1 MFLFILIPLAAFAGL
16 IGEGCDRLRDTA
28 LKYALED
35 LASQIEVRVSSEFYS
50 QKSTYSEGFAR
61 YYIRTETNLPIFA
74 YKTETLPDC
83 VRVSFDEKK
92 APAAYAGRAEE
103 LAKEINALTKPSNDR
118 DSVRSVK
125 YMKALPLY
133 DELSKVAA
141 VARFLEVET
150 ASPERNV
157 GEIEAELAALRK
169 SSDDIE
175 QIAVNIKDTISYKN
189 YYVYPPVITGTT
201 AVTPFGAA
209 LAKLLSTGVSLENA
223 RHILNCEYDPV
234 NGNFLVVCVLR
245 DKLGKPVETAVSA
258 ADIKVCDTVSCEAG
272 TAYKKLQALKRFQI
286 NANGAADQP
295 QNGMSGL
302 RGFFYTDKSFFGNEP
317 LTLKGGDL
325 LRLYARFSGDATA
338 VVMGVTEDG
347 SVFLLPLSEDSPVKK
362 TAAGFE
368 TELIRVKIEPPFG
381 VETLFLF
388 GVSGSIGDYL
398 PKYSYNASSGIYVI
412 NGSAGRV
419 LADFRKAVRGI
430 PFYEGTMLIY
440 SEVGF

>member
-1 MFLFILIPLAAFAGL
+1 MKFPFVFLFILIPLAVFAEL
-16 IGEGCDRLRDTA
+16 TGEGCDRFRDTA
-28 LKYALED
+28 LKYALAD
-35 LASQIEVRVSSEFYS
+35 LASQIEVRVASEFYS
-50 QKSTYSEGFAR
+50 QKNTYSEGFAR
-61 YYIRTETNLPIFA
+61 HYIRTETNLPIFA

-92 APAAYAGRAEE
+92 APAAYAGRAAE
-103 LAKEINALTKPSNDR
+103 LTGEINALIKPSNDR
-118 DSVRSVK
+118 DSVKSAK

-133 DELSKVAA
+133 GELSKVAA
-141 VARFLEVET
+141 VARFLEIET
-150 ASPERNV
+150 ASPERNA
-157 GEIEAELAALRK
+157 GAIEAELAALRK

-175 QIAVNIKDTISYKN
+175 QIAANIKDLISYKN

-209 LAKLLSTGVSLENA
+209 LAKLLSTGVSFESA
-223 RHILNCEYDPV
+223 RHILNCEYDPA

-258 ADIKVCDTVSCEAG
+258 ADVKVCDTVSCEAG
-272 TAYKKLQALKRFQI
+272 TAYKKLQALKRFQS
-286 NANGAADQP
+286 NTGQP
-295 QNGMSGL
+295 QNGL
-302 RGFFYTDKSFFGNEP
+302 RGFFYTDKSLFGNES
-317 LTLKGGDL
+317 LTLKGGDIL
-325 LRLYARFSGDATA
+325 KLYARFSGDATA

-347 SVFLLPLSEDSPVKK
+347 SAFLLPLSEDSPVKK

-368 TELIRVKIEPPFG
+368 TELVRVKIEPPFG

-388 GVSGSIGDYL
+388 GVSGRIEDYL
-398 PKYSYNASSGIYVI
+398 PKYSYNALSGIYVI

-419 LADFRKAVRGI
+419 LADFRKAVRDI
-430 PFYEGTMLIY
+430 PFYEGSMLIY